1 MTHLV
6 TGAPGNRPRYSLVIP
21 IFNEEAVLPLL
32 IRRIKALLDQLDGP
46 SEAIFVDD
54 GSRDT
59 SAIYLREM
67 AATDPRIRLIELSR
81 NFGHQIAI
89 TAGMDAAAGD
99 AVIVMDADLQDP
111 PEVALDLIAKWKE
124 GYEIVYA
131 RRIRREG
138 ETLFKRL
145 TAKLFYRVLDSLT
158 SVSIPRDVGDFR
170 LIGRKALTTFKSM
183 PERDR
188 FVRGMFGWMGFKQ
201 TRGHVRAGGTGGRR
215 KQIPVLEDDAP
226 GRAWHRQLFRKAAAG
241 SIMGRHGDLRSS
253 PRCSASSRCL
263 HGCSTSGVVQGWTST
278 VVIISF
284 LSGINLFMTG
294 VIGLYVGGIHAEV
307 KRRPLYVVDRLTGFE
322 EAIKARSGKSRRSGL
337 RPAGATG
344 GSADGRIVRP
354 VSHQLQPRRS
364 TTSISFSG
372 LKHDFFLQAKVEP
385 LAELIA
391 SAGLPAMTARF
402 GRSIVGCGVGTLH
415 PHVKPLFS
423 ALVRLRHIDGIDRA
437 GARGK
442 PGGRLH
448 RLFRPSLPYADG
460 TLRPRIRGLRR
471 PPRAAASIGRVSLP
485 RCGVSC
491 GRAARS
497 PSSSTTRSI
506 R

>member
-1 MTHLV
+1 MTHPGD
-6 TGAPGNRPRYSLVIP
+6 GAPDNRPRYSLVIP

-32 IRRIKALLDQLDGP
+32 IRRIKSLLEQLDGS

-81 NFGHQIAI
+81 NFGHQVAI

-131 RRIRREG
+131 RRIKREG

-145 TAKLFYRVLDSLT
+145 SAKLFYRALDSLT

-201 TRGHVRAGGTGGRR
+201 TEVAFERAAR
-215 KQIPVLEDDAP
+215 
-226 GRAWHRQLFRKAAAG
+226 AAG
-241 SIMGRHGDLRSS
+241 ESKYPFWKMMRLAVHGIVSFSDKPLRAALWAGMAISGI
-253 PRCSASSRCL
+253 AAL
-263 HGCSTSGVVQGWTST
+263 LGVFALFAWVFDMGVVQGWTST
-278 VVIISF
+278 VVIVSF

-322 EAIKARSGKSRRSGL
+322 EAIKAE
-337 RPAGATG
+337 
-344 GSADGRIVRP
+344 ADNRNVALSPPDR
-354 VSHQLQPRRS
+354 
-364 TTSISFSG
+364 
-372 LKHDFFLQAKVEP
+372 
-385 LAELIA
+385 
-391 SAGLPAMTARF
+391 RF
-402 GRSIVGCGVGTLH
+402 G
-415 PHVKPLFS
+415 
-423 ALVRLRHIDGIDRA
+423 
-437 GARGK
+437 
-442 PGGRLH
+442 
-448 RLFRPSLPYADG
+448 
-460 TLRPRIRGLRR
+460 
-471 PPRAAASIGRVSLP
+471 
-485 RCGVSC
+485 
-491 GRAARS
+491 
-497 PSSSTTRSI
+497 
-506 R
+506 

>member
-1 MTHLV
+1 MIAE
-6 TGAPGNRPRYSLVIP
+6 GRRPRYSLVIP

-89 TAGMDAAAGD
+89 TAGMDAADGD

-111 PEVALDLIAKWKE
+111 PEVTLDLIAKWKE

-138 ETLFKRL
+138 ETLFKRW
-145 TAKLFYRVLDSLT
+145 TAKLFYRVLNSLT
-158 SVSIPRDVGDFR
+158 AVHIPPDVGDFR
-170 LIGRKALTTFKSM
+170 LIGRKALATFKSM

-201 TRGHVRAGGTGGRR
+201 TSVTFERAAR
-215 KQIPVLEDDAP
+215 
-226 GRAWHRQLFRKAAAG
+226 AAG
-241 SIMGRHGDLRSS
+241 ESKYPLWKMMRLAVHGIVSFSEKPLRAALWGGMTISGL
-253 PRCSASSRCL
+253 AAL
-263 HGCSTSGVVQGWTST
+263 LGLYALLAWMFDTGVVQGWTST

-322 EAIKARSGKSRRSGL
+322 EAIKAQ
-337 RPAGATG
+337 AETG
-344 GSADGRIVRP
+344 GTAARP
-354 VSHQLQPRRS
+354 
-364 TTSISFSG
+364 G
-372 LKHDFFLQAKVEP
+372 GHDR
-385 LAELIA
+385 
-391 SAGLPAMTARF
+391 RF
-402 GRSIVGCGVGTLH
+402 G
-415 PHVKPLFS
+415 
-423 ALVRLRHIDGIDRA
+423 
-437 GARGK
+437 
-442 PGGRLH
+442 
-448 RLFRPSLPYADG
+448 
-460 TLRPRIRGLRR
+460 
-471 PPRAAASIGRVSLP
+471 
-485 RCGVSC
+485 
-491 GRAARS
+491 
-497 PSSSTTRSI
+497 
-506 R
+506 